1 MRSVTGIV
9 ERFLKIVARFKYIFL
24 SQGLSVIT
32 KFSYFS
38 YYVTFFD
45 TLFSF
50 PLLNQATNDSGAFT
64 RNSLQSV
71 IRFPQT

>member
-1 MRSVTGIV
+1 MLMFPNFSHSCFRWEYSDVSITCLIFHGIMRSVNGIV

-24 SQGLSVIT
+24 SQALSVIT

-45 TLFSF
+45 
-50 PLLNQATNDSGAFT
+50 
-64 RNSLQSV
+64 
-71 IRFPQT
+71 I

>member
-1 MRSVTGIV
+1 MLMFPNFAHSCFQMGVFRRFNNLSNLSRYYEVSHWNS
-9 ERFLKIVARFKYIFL
+9 RKFLKIVARFKYIFL

-45 TLFSF
+45 T
-50 PLLNQATNDSGAFT
+50 
-64 RNSLQSV
+64 
-71 IRFPQT
+71 